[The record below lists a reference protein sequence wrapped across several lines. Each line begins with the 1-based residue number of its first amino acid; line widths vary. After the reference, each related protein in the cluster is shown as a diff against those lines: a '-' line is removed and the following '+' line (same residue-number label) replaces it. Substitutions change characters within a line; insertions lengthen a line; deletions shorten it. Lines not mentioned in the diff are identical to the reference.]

1 MSGWPQW
8 RGIRFFRSQ
17 WKKIAKD
24 GSFPNITAYLF
35 HQNILSIFFTS
46 YKAVTPDE
54 HQTRTRRQTAPV
66 PVTAQPAAARHE
78 GNQSGGTGAQA
89 CPEHDAVC
97 DYMSLSLSIT
107 SHLFYHLHVSYMI
120 VCQELTFPTPHL
132 PVAWRYSLFFIS
144 YIE

>member
-1 MSGWPQW
+1 MTAMA
-8 RGIRFFRSQ
+8 RDTFFPKSVKEDSERWELS
-17 WKKIAKD
+17 
-24 GSFPNITAYLF
+24 NITAYLF

-46 YKAVTPDE
+46 YRAVTPDE

-66 PVTAQPAAARHE
+66 PVTAQPAAARRE
-78 GNQSGGTGAQA
+78 GNQSCGTGAQA
-89 CPEHDAVC
+89 CPEHDAVF

-132 PVAWRYSLFFIS
+132 PVA
-144 YIE
+144 